1 MKLKR
6 PFSIRSQIFIYF
18 LVTTGTILIVMG
30 IILYANFS
38 SLIEKEIMKS
48 TRAGID
54 NSGRRLEQYVNGVK
68 DLSEILS
75 GNINTCSYFEHE
87 HDEHEPQPEDRGDIE
102 SLITAILASN
112 SEIETIVMVGFDGK
126 VISNDPELS
135 VELSAD
141 MMEMQW
147 YLDAVE
153 NQMPV
158 LTSARMQDFSMNKD
172 EWVISLSREIIG
184 ECGHN
189 IGVLLIDF
197 KYDVIED
204 ILYDLELG
212 SKGYAFILNGNN
224 DIVYHHDARYF
235 EDTELQDELTKI
247 AAMSNDTMEADR
259 LIHNY
264 SIEGTDWT
272 LVGVASLDGVKAARN
287 DLVII
292 LWIMGSALLIVAL
305 GSSLLFSNRVAK
317 PLKKLEKA
325 MEEVES
331 GKLDQKVDIKGSS
344 EAKSLAGHYSN
355 MMVRVRN
362 LLDDIQSKEKYL
374 RTSELNAL
382 QSQINPHFLY
392 NTLDTIIWSA
402 EFQESDK
409 VISLTKALA
418 KFFRLSLGDGSEMTT
433 IKDELD
439 HVRQYLF
446 IQKMRYE
453 DKLQYEISSE
463 EGISEIKI
471 PKLILQPIVENAIY
485 HGIRPKDGPGIIKI
499 STVQSDTGIIFRIQ
513 DDGIGYDST
522 TPEKKVIHG
531 TGVGQ
536 VNVDQRIK
544 LYYGDNFG
552 ITAKSELGVGTTIEV
567 EIGLQLK

>member
-18 LVTTGTILIVMG
+18 LMTTGAMLIVMG

-75 GNINTCSYFEHE
+75 GDINTCSYFEHE
-87 HDEHEPQPEDRGDIE
+87 HDTHEPQPDDRADIE
-102 SLITAILASN
+102 SLIAAILASN
-112 SEIETIVMVGFDGK
+112 NEIETIVMVGFDGK
-126 VISNDPELS
+126 VISNDPELN

-147 YLDAVE
+147 YIDAVE

-158 LTSARMQDFSMNKD
+158 LTSARMQDFSMDKD

-184 ECGHN
+184 ECKHN

-204 ILYDLELG
+204 ILYDLDLG
-212 SKGYAFILNGNN
+212 SKGYAFIINGNN

-235 EDTELQDELTKI
+235 EDETLQQELKNI
-247 AAMSNDTMEADR
+247 ASMGKNVMEADR

-292 LWIMGSALLIVAL
+292 VWIMGSALLIIAL
-305 GSSLLFSNRVAK
+305 GSSFLFSNRVTK

-331 GKLDQKVDIKGSS
+331 GKLDQQVDIRGSS
-344 EAKSLAGHYSN
+344 EAQSLAGHYTN
-355 MMVRVRN
+355 MMIRVRS

-392 NTLDTIIWSA
+392 NTLDTIVWSA

-409 VISLTKALA
+409 VITLTKALA
-418 KFFRLSLGDGSEMTT
+418 KFFQLSLGDGGELTT
-433 IKDELD
+433 VENELD
-439 HVRQYLF
+439 HVRQYLI

-453 DKLQYEISSE
+453 DKLNYEISCGD
-463 EGISEIKI
+463 GICDVKI

-485 HGIRPKDGPGIIKI
+485 HGIRPKDGPGMIKI
-499 STVQSDTGIIFRIQ
+499 TAEAIGEQLILTID
-513 DDGIGYDST
+513 DDGIGYDTSNS
-522 TPEKKVIHG
+522 KNIDAKG

-536 VNVDQRIK
+536 SNVNQRIK
-544 LYYGDNFG
+544 LYYG
-552 ITAKSELGVGTTIEV
+552 EEYGVSVSSTVGSGTSVKIKLST
-567 EIGLQLK
+567 QPR

>member
-1 MKLKR
+1 MKIKR

-18 LVTTGTILIVMG
+18 LMTTGAILIIMG

-38 SLIEKEIMKS
+38 SLIEEEIMKS

-68 DLSEILS
+68 DISEILS

-87 HDEHEPQPEDRGDIE
+87 HDTHEPQPEDRGDIE

-112 SEIETIVMVGFDGK
+112 NEIETIVMVGFDGK
-126 VISNDPELS
+126 VISNDPELN
-135 VELSAD
+135 VDLSAD

-147 YLDAVE
+147 YIDAVE

-158 LTSARMQDFSMNKD
+158 LTSARMQDFSMDKD

-212 SKGYAFILNGNN
+212 SKGYAFILNGVN
-224 DIVYHHDARYF
+224 DIVYHPDTRYF
-235 EDTELQDELTKI
+235 GDDILQDELIEMASMGK
-247 AAMSNDTMEADR
+247 NVMEADR

-272 LVGVASLDGVKAARN
+272 LVGVASLDGVKAARH
-287 DLVII
+287 DLIII
-292 LWIMGSALLIVAL
+292 LWIMGSALLLIAL

-331 GKLDQKVDIKGSS
+331 GKLDQEVDIKGSS
-344 EAKSLAGHYSN
+344 EAQSLAGHYTK
-355 MMVRVRN
+355 MMIRVRT

-402 EFQESDK
+402 EFQEGEK

-418 KFFRLSLGDGSEMTT
+418 KFFRLSLGDGSELTT
-433 IKDELD
+433 VKDELD

-453 DKLQYEISSE
+453 DKLQYEITCE

-471 PKLILQPIVENAIY
+471 PKLIIQQIVENAIY

-499 STVQSDTGIIFRIQ
+499 TAEHNDKGITFTID
-513 DDGIGYDST
+513 DDGIGYDSSS
-522 TPEKKVIHG
+522 PGKKVIHG

-536 VNVDQRIK
+536 GNVDQRVK
-544 LYYGDNFG
+544 LYYGEDYG
-552 ITAKSELGVGTTIEV
+552 LTAKSEPGVGTSIAV
-567 EIGLQLK
+567 KIGWEIN